1 MVVDFCYSRAIS
13 GVEPTT
19 FCMKKVVIGGNFSPK
34 GGRLCLFFAQF
45 VNKL

>member
-1 MVVDFCYSRAIS
+1 MVVGFCQSRAIS
-13 GVEPTT
+13 GVKPTT
-19 FCMKKVVIGGNFSPK
+19 FCKKKVVRGGNFSPK

>member
-1 MVVDFCYSRAIS
+1 MVVDFCEPRAIS

-19 FCMKKVVIGGNFSPK
+19 FCMKKVVRGGNPHPK

>member
-1 MVVDFCYSRAIS
+1 MVVHFCKPRAIS

-19 FCMKKVVIGGNFSPK
+19 FCMKKVVRGGNFCPK
-34 GGRLCLFFAQF
+34 GGTPCLFFAQF